1 MTVGELKKALKGF
14 GDSDEVYMVKDWSAT
29 NERGELTELAE
40 LSAVVD
46 HLIVEDVGL
55 DFVDYRQVLLDFKE
69 D

>member
-14 GDSDEVYMVKDWSAT
+14 DDDDVVYMVKDWSAT

-40 LSAVVD
+40 LSAVLD
-46 HLIVEDVGL
+46 QFIVEDEGL
-55 DFVDYRQVLLDFKE
+55 DFVDYRQVLLDFEE